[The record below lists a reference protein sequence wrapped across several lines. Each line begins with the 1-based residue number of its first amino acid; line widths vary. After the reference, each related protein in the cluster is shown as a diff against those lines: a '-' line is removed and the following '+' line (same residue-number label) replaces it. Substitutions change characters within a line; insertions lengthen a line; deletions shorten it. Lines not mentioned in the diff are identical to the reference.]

1 MGLACG
7 QVGCFSH
14 FHFSVAIQHH
24 FIDSSSSGLEH
35 KEWIASLEFPGLFL
49 FKYLVPKMGEV
60 TSV

>member
-7 QVGCFSH
+7 QVGFLVSY
-14 FHFSVAIQHH
+14 FSVAVPHH
-24 FIDSSSSGLEH
+24 FTDSSSSGLEH